1 MWFKE
6 LKVMLKKLIYYSEL
20 IKFEHTIFALPFA
33 LASLV
38 ILMKSIPSLKEVFL
52 IVLAL
57 VLARTLGMAF
67 NRFLD
72 KKFDA
77 KNPRTMSWP
86 HVSGLVRDWELK
98 LIIGLSA
105 LGFIITCSFINR
117 FALYLSPFVIVLL
130 FVYPLTKRFTY
141 YPHLILGLVYFLIP
155 IAVDIALNEGI
166 SNNALLLGIAMAFW
180 VSGFDILYSLQDY
193 EFDLR
198 MGLKSIP
205 VRFGI
210 GKALKIARLF
220 HFITLLSLLYLGFL
234 TEELGWIYFFG
245 LSLITLFLIYEHTL
259 ITERDLS
266 KINKAFFTVNGFIS
280 VIFFIIVFLDK
291 VFF

>member
-1 MWFKE
+1 
-6 LKVMLKKLIYYSEL
+6 MLKKLRYYGEL

-33 LASLV
+33 LASVV
-38 ILMKSIPSLKEVFL
+38 ILMKKIPSITEILL
-52 IVLAL
+52 IVVAL
-57 VLARTLGMAF
+57 VFARTLGMAF

-77 KNPRTMSWP
+77 ENPRTMSWP
-86 HVSGLVRDWELK
+86 HVSGLVKDWEIK
-98 LIIGLSA
+98 LIIGSSA
-105 LGFIITCSFINR
+105 LGFIITCAFINR
-117 FALYLSPFVIVLL
+117 LALYLSPLVIALL
-130 FVYPLTKRFTY
+130 FIYPLAKRFTY

-155 IAVDIALNEGI
+155 VAVDVALNENI
-166 SNNALLLGIAMAFW
+166 SKEALFLGIAMAFW

-210 GKALKIARLF
+210 GWALKIARLF
-220 HFITLLSLLYLGFL
+220 HFITLVALLSLGFL
-234 TEELGWIYFFG
+234 SKGLGLIYFFG
-245 LSLITLFLIYEHTL
+245 LFLITLFLIYEHSL
-259 ITERDLS
+259 ISEKDLS
-266 KINKAFFTVNGFIS
+266 KINKAFFTINGFIS
-280 VIFFIIVFLDK
+280 IIFFIIVLLDK

>member
-1 MWFKE
+1 
-6 LKVMLKKLIYYSEL
+6 MLKKLKYYSEL

-38 ILMKSIPSLKEVFL
+38 ILMKKIPSLKEVLL
-52 IVLAL
+52 IVVAL
-57 VLARTLGMAF
+57 VFARTLGMAF
-67 NRFLD
+67 NRYLD

-77 KNPRTMSWP
+77 ENPRTMSWP
-86 HVSGLVRDWELK
+86 HVSGLVKDWEIK
-98 LIIGLSA
+98 LIIGFSA
-105 LGFIITCSFINR
+105 LGFIITCAFINKL
-117 FALYLSPFVIVLL
+117 ALYLSPFVIVLL
-130 FVYPLTKRFTY
+130 FVYPLAKRFTY

-155 IAVDIALNEGI
+155 IAVDVALNENI
-166 SNNALLLGIAMAFW
+166 SKEALFLGTAMAFW

-193 EFDLR
+193 EFDLK

-210 GKALKIARLF
+210 GRALKIARLF
-220 HFITLLSLLYLGFL
+220 HFITFLSLLYLGFL
-234 TEELGWIYFFG
+234 SKELGWIYFIG
-245 LSLITLFLIYEHTL
+245 LFLITLFLIYEHSL
-259 ITERDLS
+259 ISERDLS

-280 VIFFIIVFLDK
+280 ILFFIIVFLDK

>member
-1 MWFKE
+1 
-6 LKVMLKKLIYYSEL
+6 MLKKMKYYADL

-38 ILMKSIPSLKEVFL
+38 ILMKKTPTLKELFL

-57 VLARTLGMAF
+57 VSARTLGMAF
-67 NRFLD
+67 NRYLD

-77 KNPRTMSWP
+77 VNPRTMNWP
-86 HVSGLVRDWELK
+86 HVSGLVKDGEIK
-98 LIIGLSA
+98 LIIFLSA
-105 LGFIITCSFINR
+105 LGFIIVCALLNR
-117 FALYLSPFVIVLL
+117 LALYLSPLVIILL
-130 FVYPLTKRFTY
+130 FLYPLAKRFIY

-155 IAVDIALNEGI
+155 VAVDVALNENI
-166 SNNALLLGIAMAFW
+166 SIEALILGIGMGFW

-193 EFDLR
+193 EFDLK

-210 GKALKIARLF
+210 KGALRMARLF
-220 HFITLLSLLYLGFL
+220 HLITFLALFCLGLLSK
-234 TEELGWIYFFG
+234 ELDWIYFLG
-245 LSLITLFLIYEHTL
+245 LFLISLFLVYEHSL
-259 ITERDLS
+259 IREKDLS

-280 VIFFIIVFLDK
+280 IIFFIIILLDK

>member
-1 MWFKE
+1 
-6 LKVMLKKLIYYSEL
+6 MLKKLKYYSEL
-20 IKFEHTIFALPFA
+20 IKFEHTLFALPFA

-38 ILMKSIPSLKEVFL
+38 ILMKEIPSFKEILL

-57 VLARTLGMAF
+57 VFARTLGMAF

-77 KNPRTMSWP
+77 ENPRTMNWP
-86 HVSGLVRDWELK
+86 HVSGLIKDWEII
-98 LIIGLSA
+98 LIICLSA
-105 LGFIITCSFINR
+105 LGFILVCAFINKL
-117 FALYLSPFVIVLL
+117 ALILSPLVVILL
-130 FVYPLTKRFTY
+130 FLYPLAKRFTF

-155 IAVDIALNEGI
+155 VAVDVALNESI
-166 SNNALLLGIAMAFW
+166 SKEAFFLGIAMAFW

-193 EFDLR
+193 EFDLK

-210 GKALKIARLF
+210 KKALKIAKFF
-220 HFITLLSLLYLGFL
+220 HIITFFALLYLGFL
-234 TEELGWIYFFG
+234 LKDLGWIYFSG
-245 LSLITLFLIYEHTL
+245 LFLISLFLIYEHSL
-259 ITERDLS
+259 ISERDLS
-266 KINKAFFTVNGFIS
+266 KINKAFFTINGFIS
-280 VIFFIIVFLDK
+280 IIFFTIILLDK

>member
-1 MWFKE
+1 
-6 LKVMLKKLIYYSEL
+6 MLKKLKYYADL

-38 ILMKSIPSLKEVFL
+38 ILMKKTPTLKELFL

-57 VLARTLGMAF
+57 VSARTLGMAF
-67 NRFLD
+67 NRYLD

-77 KNPRTMSWP
+77 VNPRTMNWP
-86 HVSGLVRDWELK
+86 HASGLVKDGEIK
-98 LIIGLSA
+98 LIIFLSA
-105 LGFIITCSFINR
+105 LGFIIVCALLNR
-117 FALYLSPFVIVLL
+117 LALYLSPLVIILL
-130 FVYPLTKRFTY
+130 FLYPLAKRFIY

-155 IAVDIALNEGI
+155 VAVDVALNENI
-166 SNNALLLGIAMAFW
+166 SIEALILGIGMGFW

-193 EFDLR
+193 EFDLK

-210 GKALKIARLF
+210 KGALRMARLF
-220 HFITLLSLLYLGFL
+220 HLITFLALFCLGLLSK
-234 TEELGWIYFFG
+234 ELGWIYFLG
-245 LSLITLFLIYEHTL
+245 LFLISLFLVYEHSL
-259 ITERDLS
+259 IREKDLS

-280 VIFFIIVFLDK
+280 IIFFIIILLDK